1 MRALVLREPGA
12 RPAVE
17 DVDLDGPGPG
27 ELLVRVE
34 AAGVCHTELHY
45 MSGDI
50 PCPLPIVLGHEGTG
64 VVEEVGTSVETTG
77 PQALRVGQRVAFTWR
92 PRCGQC
98 EPCVTGRPVMCVYGR
113 VQARS
118 GGLMDGTSRLRRGD
132 EQLHHFLG
140 VSCFAERAV
149 VSRHAV
155 VALPDDVAPTLAAVA
170 GCAVVTGVGAVVNVA
185 AADGS
190 LAGRPLLVIGAGG
203 VGLSAVMGASL
214 VGAAPVV
221 VVDVS
226 PSKLALSRRL
236 GATHTVDASGCSAEE
251 VVEAVREL
259 THGGAD
265 VAVEAVGNPAT
276 LAQAFSA
283 VRPGGTVVAVGLS
296 AATATVAIGV
306 NELVQQQKRLVGSL
320 YGSANP
326 PVDLPRLLALHRAG
340 RLPLEQLLGTTHT
353 LEETADAYDALRGG
367 AVGRAVVLP
376 GTAAGATA

>member
-1 MRALVLREPGA
+1 VRALVLREPGT
-12 RPAVE
+12 RPVVE

-45 MSGDI
+45 VSGDI

-64 VVEEVGTSVETTG
+64 IVEELGSGTGG
-77 PQALRVGQRVAFTWR
+77 PDGLRVGQRVAFTWR

-98 EPCVTGRPVMCVYGR
+98 EFCLTGRPVMCVYGR

-149 VSRHAV
+149 VSRRAV
-155 VALPDDVAPTLAAVA
+155 VVLPDDVAPTLAAVA

-190 LAGRPLLVIGAGG
+190 LAGRPVLVVGAGG
-203 VGLSAVMGASL
+203 VGLSAVMGATL
-214 VGAAPVV
+214 VGAGPVV

-226 PSKLALSRRL
+226 ADKLALARRL
-236 GATHTVDASGCSAEE
+236 GATHTVDASGLEPAA
-251 VVEAVREL
+251 VVEAVQEA

-276 LAQAFSA
+276 LAQAFAA

-296 AATATVAIGV
+296 SATATVAVPV

-340 RLPLEQLLGTTHT
+340 RLPLEELLGTTYS
-353 LEETADAYDALRGG
+353 LEDTVLAYDALRAG
-367 AVGRAVVLP
+367 AVGRGVVLP
-376 GTAAGATA
+376 GTSAAVAS

>member
-1 MRALVLREPGA
+1 MRALVLREPGT

-45 MSGDI
+45 VSGDI

-64 VVEEVGTSVETTG
+64 IVEELGSGTGG
-77 PQALRVGQRVAFTWR
+77 PDGLHVGQRVAFTWR

-98 EPCVTGRPVMCVYGR
+98 EFCVTGRPVMCVYGR

-149 VSRHAV
+149 VSRRAV
-155 VALPDDVAPTLAAVA
+155 VVLPDDVAPTLAAVA

-190 LAGRPLLVIGAGG
+190 LAGRPVLVVGAGG
-203 VGLSAVMGASL
+203 VGLSAVMGATL
-214 VGAAPVV
+214 VGAGPVV

-226 PSKLALSRRL
+226 ADKLALARRL
-236 GATHTVDASGCSAEE
+236 GATHTVDASGLEPAA
-251 VVEAVREL
+251 VVEAVQEA

-276 LAQAFSA
+276 LAQSFAA

-296 AATATVAIGV
+296 SATATVAVPV

-340 RLPLEQLLGTTHT
+340 RLPLEELLGTTYS
-353 LEETADAYDALRGG
+353 LEDTVLAYDALRAG
-367 AVGRAVVLP
+367 AVGRGVVLP
-376 GTAAGATA
+376 GTPAAVAS

>member
-1 MRALVLREPGA
+1 MRALVLRAPGT
-12 RPAVE
+12 RPEVE
-17 DVDLDGPGPG
+17 DVELDGPGPG

-45 MSGDI
+45 VSGDI
-50 PCPLPIVLGHEGTG
+50 GCPLPIVLGHEGTG
-64 VVEEVGTSVETTG
+64 VVEEVGPGEAGG
-77 PQALRVGQRVAFTWR
+77 PDAVRVGQRVAFTWR

-118 GGLMDGTSRLRRGD
+118 GGLMDGTSRLRRGG

-149 VSRHAV
+149 VSRRAV

-190 LAGRPLLVIGAGG
+190 LAGRPLLVVGAGG
-203 VGLSAVMGASL
+203 VGLSAVMGAAL
-214 VGAAPVV
+214 VGAGPVV

-226 PSKLALSRRL
+226 ADKLALARRL
-236 GATHTVDASGCSAEE
+236 GATHTVDASGLEAAE
-251 VVEAVREL
+251 VVEAVQEVTR
-259 THGGAD
+259 GGAD

-296 AATATVAIGV
+296 SATATVAVPV

-340 RLPLEQLLGTTHT
+340 RLPLEDLLGATYP
-353 LEETADAYDALRGG
+353 LEETADAYDALRAG

-376 GTAAGATA
+376 GPPAAVAA